1 MPSSSSLLIVAL
13 LLAPAEALAAE
24 PCASLSVP
32 HLFVSATEHSLYLCR
47 SQRTE
52 ATFSVRLARSGVG
65 KTHEGDEKLPVGTY
79 ALGLPRRSKQYGV
92 FIPIDYPT
100 AAQRRRGYTGGS
112 VGVHGPDRRVRW
124 LGHLVNTF
132 DTTDGCVGLA
142 TDEEMQRIASWI
154 RRTRA
159 NTIVL
164 ASTPTAP

>member
-1 MPSSSSLLIVAL
+1 MRSRISLLILAL
-13 LLAPAEALAAE
+13 LLAAAGALAAE

-32 HLFVSATEHSLYLCR
+32 HVFVSATEHSLYLCR
-47 SQRTE
+47 AQRTE
-52 ATFSVRLARSGVG
+52 ATFSVRLARSGLG
-65 KTHEGDEKLPVGTY
+65 KTHEGDQKLPVGTY

-142 TDEEMQRIASWI
+142 TDEEMQHVASWI

-159 NTIVL
+159 ATIVL
-164 ASTPTAP
+164 DAATVAP